1 MRACYS
7 GGVDGKAPGGEPV
20 DLSAGID
27 LPAAR
32 QVLVRLPGLPLIKEL
47 GKHGVALKDFF
58 TTTIAPGVYDFR
70 LIAVDRSG
78 NYPPPGE
85 IRLTVQR

>member
-1 MRACYS
+1 MSVSSDHLNVVERTRIAFT
-7 GGVDGKAPGGEPV
+7 GGVPDRVPV
-20 DLSAGID
+20 HCWL
-27 LPAAR
+27 
-32 QVLVRLPGLPLIKEL
+32 GLPLIKEL

-58 TTTIAPGVYDFR
+58 TTTIAPGAYDFR

-78 NYPPPGE
+78 NYPPPCE